1 MARVRNLKP
10 SFFTNE
16 DLAKCTPYARL
27 CFAGLWGLADREG
40 RLEDRPL
47 RIKAQILAMDAVE
60 VDPLL
65 SELKEHGFILRYEA
79 QGRAFIQVLQFMKH
93 QNPHHREPRS
103 VIPSPESLGLYGQYI
118 GGKAQGHSEAFTSSD
133 GYKASDEPRA
143 LGSTLVIPSTQSRA
157 EPGTRNPEPGTQEQK
172 LSATPRENSSNLNG
186 HDLLGEKPAESTKT
200 KRSIVPVQRIVD
212 LYHAKL
218 CPPLP
223 TVEKITP
230 KREGQIRQRWL
241 QDLPDFEAWSAYF
254 DDVLASPF
262 LMGKVPGREGRP
274 P

>member
-1 MARVRNLKP
+1 MAEELDWEIEAFDEAFLEVFREGMAEADFKARVVWLPNALKHNRP
-10 SFFTNE
+10 ESPNVVRSWGAEWDLIPECELKWKCYYRLKSDIYNICGEAFGKAFE
-16 DLAKCTPYARL
+16 EALAKPCP
-27 CFAGLWGLADREG
+27 
-40 RLEDRPL
+40 
-47 RIKAQILAMDAVE
+47 KAM
-60 VDPLL
+60 P
-65 SELKEHGFILRYEA
+65 
-79 QGRAFIQVLQFMKH
+79 
-93 QNPHHREPRS
+93 N
-103 VIPSPESLGLYGQYI
+103 
-118 GGKAQGHSEAFTSSD
+118 
-133 GYKASDEPRA
+133 
-143 LGSTLVIPSTQSRA
+143 
-157 EPGTRNPEPGTQEQK
+157 QEQEQEQEQIK
-172 LSATPRENSSNLNG
+172 ERGYASGDISPNPNG
-186 HDLLGEKPAESTKT
+186 HDLLGEKPAEVTKA

-274 P
+274 PFRADLEWLTNPTHFTAIAEGKYHR